1 MPDRNGANRTTGD
14 TGQAVILRDGWS
26 AAESRARDNELIFKR
41 SEKQFLKLALRIA
54 RDYSRLDL
62 KLSEIDIKFTRNRTD
77 NLLVKTQGMQN
88 QLEAGIHPQ
97 IAIANSGLY
106 SDPEQVYLDSLP
118 YLEKWKYAEATVT
131 PGNNK
136 PNPDGDAID

>member
-1 MPDRNGANRTTGD
+1 M
-14 TGQAVILRDGWS
+14 V
-26 AAESRARDNELIFKR
+26 
-41 SEKQFLKLALRIA
+41 LRITK
-54 RDYSRLDL
+54 DLVNLDL
-62 KLSEIDIKFTRNRTD
+62 NLSDIDIKFTRNRTD
-77 NLLVKTQGMQN
+77 NLLVKTQGLQN

-97 IAIANSGLY
+97 IAIGNVGLY